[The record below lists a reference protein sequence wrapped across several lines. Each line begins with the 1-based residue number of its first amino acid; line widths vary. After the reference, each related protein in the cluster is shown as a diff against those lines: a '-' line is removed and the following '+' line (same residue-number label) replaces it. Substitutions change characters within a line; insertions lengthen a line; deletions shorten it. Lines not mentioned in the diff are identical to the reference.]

1 MNKKFTLTKTVLGIA
16 FLIAFTCMQASAAN
30 AFRRF
35 KVADPEQVISD
46 LTEELDLSDAQVE
59 QIRPVIQNH
68 AEKRNE
74 IFDQYRSEGRSGRQE
89 MRSQLETLREETQ
102 SELASVLTEEQ
113 MEKYKAYQEERW
125 QRRQSNKRKPMHGGG
140 RSGF

>member
-1 MNKKFTLTKTVLGIA
+1 MNKKSGLTKTVLGIA
-16 FLIAFTCMQASAAN
+16 FLIAFTLMQASAAN

-35 KVADPEQVISD
+35 KVPDPEQVISD
-46 LTEELDLSDAQVE
+46 LTKELGLSDMQVE

-89 MRSQLETLREETQ
+89 MRSQMEALREETE

-113 MEKYKAYQEERW
+113 MEKYRAYQEEK
-125 QRRQSNKRKPMHGGG
+125 RQKRHNNKGKAMRGGG
-140 RSGF
+140 GPVF